1 MSKVDETSSESNE
14 WTDENNFPGT
24 NDREALDRWVENLA
38 PLDAVGVHVQSFYT
52 CSIDARVNLGKNS
65 QRKELWGPFWH
76 ERELAIM
83 VGKTGSGKSALA
95 LQIALSIA
103 TGEEIGGFG
112 PERGE
117 QRVMYI
123 DFEQEDADYYKRA
136 AGSEWWPR
144 DERSLQFLIWDSGAS
159 HTTLVDDMINAIVHF
174 KREHDYSVFIL
185 DNVSWPLDFG
195 ANAKDIHERTAAL
208 VQRLDHICKSE
219 GAAILLIT
227 HTTKSKGFTPFELGD
242 IAGSSVLQKYVR
254 SIFAVGETFGRDS
267 GRYLKQLKSRQ
278 GGKAFTNSV
287 AGFELAMHRGLLHMV
302 RDEAMDGPER
312 HHLRTDQEQEPTKKE
327 RILQYLR
334 ENPAASDSEVAQ
346 VIGCDRKLV
355 YKVRP
360 DAV

>member
-1 MSKVDETSSESNE
+1 MSKVDETSSESAE

-38 PLDAVGVHVQSFYT
+38 PLDAIGLELQGFYS
-52 CSIDARVNLGKNS
+52 CSINERVSRGQNS
-65 QRKELWGPFWH
+65 QRRQLWGPFWH

-83 VGKTGSGKSALA
+83 VGKTGCGKSALA

-103 TGEEIGGFG
+103 TGEEMGGFG

-117 QRVMYI
+117 QRVAYI
-123 DFEQEDADYYKRA
+123 DFEQEDSDYFERA
-136 AGSEWWPR
+136 PGSEWWPR
-144 DERSLQFLIWDSGAS
+144 DEAMLRFLLWKSERSPATI
-159 HTTLVDDMINAIVHF
+159 VDDLVNDILTL
-174 KREHDYSVFIL
+174 KRKHDYSVFIL
-185 DNVSWPLDFG
+185 DNVSWSLDFG

-278 GGKAFTNSV
+278 AKKSFTNSV

-327 RILQYLR
+327 QVVEYLR
-334 ENPAASDSEVAQ
+334 ASPEASDSEVANA
-346 VIGCDRKLV
+346 VGCSRGLV
-355 YKVRP
+355 HKVRT